1 MSTLIADTD
10 DVTRFCEVSSDVPL
24 AHDVATMLG
33 CREAEA
39 LAGILRALG
48 EPAAA
53 DMWLDAHAHGD
64 EPGDQHYQAA
74 PESCIVP
81 IDPMEDFQMRLLPV
95 TAAKPQGRARCAR
108 PCSRGQNGAS
118 P

>member
-1 MSTLIADTD
+1 MVEREKRTMSTLITDTD
-10 DVTRFCEVSSDVPL
+10 DVTRFCGVFSDVTL

-74 PESCIVP
+74 PEPCIVP
-81 IDPMEDFQMRLLPV
+81 IDPMEDLQCDSC
-95 TAAKPQGRARCAR
+95 Q
-108 PCSRGQNGAS
+108 
-118 P
+118 

>member
-1 MSTLIADTD
+1 LVEREKRTMSTLITDTD
-10 DVTRFCEVSSDVPL
+10 DVTRFCGVFSDVTL
-24 AHDVATMLG
+24 AHDVGTTLG

-64 EPGDQHYQAA
+64 EPGDQHYQPALE
-74 PESCIVP
+74 PYIVP
-81 IDPMEDFQMRLLPV
+81 IDPMDDLQCDSC
-95 TAAKPQGRARCAR
+95 Q
-108 PCSRGQNGAS
+108 
-118 P
+118 